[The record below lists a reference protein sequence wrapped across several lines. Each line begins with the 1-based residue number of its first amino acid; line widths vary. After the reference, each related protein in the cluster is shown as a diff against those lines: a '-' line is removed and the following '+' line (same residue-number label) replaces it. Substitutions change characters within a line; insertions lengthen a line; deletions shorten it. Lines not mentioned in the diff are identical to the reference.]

1 MNQEKIMDSLLEAG
15 NGYLFTSAVM
25 ENGISSMQLASYVK
39 SRNME
44 RIAHGVYISDDV
56 WPDELYLLSQKN
68 KNAIF
73 SHETALF
80 LHGLMEREPVR
91 ISMTV
96 CPNYNATHLRK
107 RGIRVYQVKDELFTL
122 GICNVKTN
130 FGNPV
135 NVYDK
140 ERSICDIVKNRRNM
154 DVQTFQTA
162 MKEYMQNR
170 DKKLPILMQYAQ
182 KLGIDEKMKQYV
194 EVML

>member
-1 MNQEKIMDSLLEAG
+1 
-15 NGYLFTSAVM
+15 
-25 ENGISSMQLASYVK
+25 
-39 SRNME
+39 ME
-44 RIAHGVYISDDV
+44 RIAHGVYTSDDV

-122 GICNVKTN
+122 GISNVKTN

-162 MKEYMQNR
+162 MLEMEKARAVLEEVIAIEIDDGVSFRITKASDIMEDHDYS
-170 DKKLPILMQYAQ
+170 
-182 KLGIDEKMKQYV
+182 GIRFM
-194 EVML
+194 

>member
-25 ENGISSMQLASYVK
+25 ENGISRMQLASYVK

-80 LHGLMEREPVR
+80 LHRLMEREPVR